1 MIHRVQIDKL
11 KARLESA
18 REQVRRDRLAVS
30 EAEDNLS
37 DAEKARDVVQQ
48 VGQAVQ
54 REAHDRLAG
63 VVSRCLEAVFDE
75 PYEFKIAF
83 DRKRNQT
90 EARLVFVRDGMEIN
104 PLDAAGGGVVDVAAF
119 ALRLS
124 SLMLKRPASR
134 RFLCL
139 DEPFRFVS
147 RQYRPRVRQMMESL
161 AEKMGCQVLMVTH
174 FEDLQAGKVIELGG

>member
-1 MIHRVQIDKL
+1 MREKLNKL
-11 KARLESA
+11 KARFESVKD
-18 REQVRRDRLAVS
+18 QVKHDRSFVEDS
-30 EAEDNLS
+30 EDFLS
-37 DAEKARDVVQQ
+37 DVEKARDVVQR

-63 VVSRCLEAVFDE
+63 VVSRCLEAVFEE
-75 PYEFKIAF
+75 PYEFRIAF

-90 EARLVFVRDGMEIN
+90 EAHLVFVRDGMEIN

-139 DEPFRFVS
+139 DEPMRFVS
-147 RQYRPRVRQMMESL
+147 EGYRPRVRKMMESL
-161 AEKMGCQVLMVTH
+161 AGQMQCQILVVTH
-174 FEDLQAGKVIELGG
+174 APELVAGKVIELG